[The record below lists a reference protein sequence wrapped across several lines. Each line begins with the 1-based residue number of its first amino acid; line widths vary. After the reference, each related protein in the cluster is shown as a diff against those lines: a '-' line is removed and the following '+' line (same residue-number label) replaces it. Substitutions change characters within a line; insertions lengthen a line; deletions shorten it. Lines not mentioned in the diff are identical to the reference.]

1 MRVFVCI
8 KKLEKMLFC
17 FYPRIYFFMIY
28 EVKETSFRK
37 VYSKVPFS
45 KHRPRV
51 CAYTHVPVA

>member
-28 EVKETSFRK
+28 EAKETSFRK
-37 VYSKVPFS
+37 VYSKIPFS
-45 KHRPRV
+45 KHRP
-51 CAYTHVPVA
+51 